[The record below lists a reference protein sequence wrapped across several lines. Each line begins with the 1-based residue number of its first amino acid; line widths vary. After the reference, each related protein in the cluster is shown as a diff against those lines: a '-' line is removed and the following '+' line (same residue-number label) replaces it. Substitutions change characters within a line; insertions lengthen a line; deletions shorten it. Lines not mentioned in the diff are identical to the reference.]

1 VVLNEEVH
9 VNTPIAS
16 PAMTSAVSKG
26 NFRSRWH
33 RLLPTAADIFV
44 LPYVLF
50 LLVFGILPGLF
61 ALMLSFA
68 AFADGVPQYFAAG
81 LHNYVTAFTDFRFG
95 AAFLNVFQ
103 FLIISVP
110 FGVIGVTAIALLLH
124 ARTGWFSHAMRTIYF
139 LPGAVAGPTV
149 VLLALFMSDPQV
161 SPFRGL
167 FTIFHMQQIID
178 VIQPNHLPLIFTLL
192 GFFVGAGGWIAIL
205 YGGLQGISN
214 DLLEAATIDG
224 ANAWQTA
231 LLIKLPLISRYVIY
245 MFILTFAGNIQI
257 FTEPQIISVNF
268 SYIGIAAISP
278 TWSPNQL
285 GYYFAFSLGNFGAA
299 AAISLLMVAIGL
311 IGATLI
317 IRVTGFFNTDATA
330 D

>member
-1 VVLNEEVH
+1 M
-9 VNTPIAS
+9 NTPIVS
-16 PAMTSAVSKG
+16 PARSSVLSKG
-26 NFRSRWH
+26 RIKGRRSW
-33 RLLPTAADIFV
+33 LFPTASDVFV

-50 LLVFGILPGLF
+50 LLAFGVLPGLF
-61 ALMLSFA
+61 ALVLSFA
-68 AFADGVPQYFAAG
+68 SFANGTPQYFAAG
-81 LHNYVTAFTDFRFG
+81 LQNYVTAFTDFRFG
-95 AAFLNVFQ
+95 TAFVNVFQ

-124 ARTGWFSHAMRTIYF
+124 VRVGWFSSAMRTIYF
-139 LPGAVAGPTV
+139 LPGAVAGPTS
-149 VLLALFMSDPQV
+149 VLLALFMCDPQT

-178 VIQPNHLPLIFTLL
+178 VIQPNHLPLLFTLL

-205 YGGLQGISN
+205 YGGLQGISS

-224 ANAWQTA
+224 ANVWQTA
-231 LLIKLPLISRYVIY
+231 ILIKLPLISRYVIY

-257 FTEPQIISVNF
+257 FTEPQIISANF
-268 SYIGIAAISP
+268 SYIGVATISP

-317 IRVTGFFNTDATA
+317 IRVTGFFSTDATA
-330 D
+330 G

>member
-1 VVLNEEVH
+1 M
-9 VNTPIAS
+9 NTPIAS

-26 NFRSRWH
+26 KIKSRWR
-33 RLLPTAADIFV
+33 RLFPTAADVFV

-50 LLVFGILPGLF
+50 LLAFGILPGLF
-61 ALMLSFA
+61 ALGLSFA
-68 AFADGVPQYFAAG
+68 SFANGTPQYFAAG
-81 LHNYVTAFTDFRFG
+81 LQNYVTAFRDFRFG
-95 AAFLNVFQ
+95 TAFVNVFQ

-124 ARTGWFSHAMRTIYF
+124 VRTGWFSHAMRTIYF
-139 LPGAVAGPTV
+139 LPGAVAGPPV
-149 VLLALFMSDPQV
+149 VLLTLFMCDPQV

-167 FTIFHMQQIID
+167 FSIFHMQQMID
-178 VIQPNHLPLIFTLL
+178 VIQPDHLPLLFTLM

-205 YGGLQGISN
+205 YGGLQGISS
-214 DLLEAATIDG
+214 DLLEAAKIDG

-231 LLIKLPLISRYVIY
+231 LLIKLPLIWRYVIY
-245 MFILTFAGNIQI
+245 MFILTFAGNVQI
-257 FTEPQIISVNF
+257 FTEPQIVSANF
-268 SYIGIAAISP
+268 SYIGISTISP

-285 GYYFAFSLGNFGAA
+285 SYYFAFSLGNFGAA
-299 AAISLLMVAIGL
+299 AALSLLMVAIGL

-317 IRVTGFFNTDATA
+317 IRVTGFFSTDATA